1 MLKRVLVAPLNWG
14 LGHAAR
20 CIPMVRSLLAAGVEP
35 VLASDGES
43 LALLRAEFPDLPA
56 FALPGYGIRY
66 SSANMVWNVGK
77 RLPRLVW
84 AIGTEQRVVERLV
97 RDLRIDGV
105 LSDNRYGCF
114 SRQCPSALI
123 THQLH
128 PRIPGRASAWAGSWM
143 LREALS
149 RFDSVWVPDA
159 PGEPNLS
166 GALSH
171 GAKVHPNTQFI
182 GIISRMEVHAMEEEY
197 DVVIVLS
204 GPEPQRTW
212 LEERL
217 LEQALALPHHTI
229 IVQGKT
235 QKQQHYFVAEHVEV
249 VSYLTSARLNDVLLA
264 GRCVVCRAGYSSIM
278 DLAVLG
284 KKALL
289 IPTPGQT
296 EQEYLAEWLGGKGYV
311 AHQIQS
317 RLDLGAGLAALNNTS
332 GIPSKGLDQRAYE
345 PILHHWLGK

>member
-1 MLKRVLVAPLNWG
+1 
-14 LGHAAR
+14 
-20 CIPMVRSLLAAGVEP
+20 
-35 VLASDGES
+35 
-43 LALLRAEFPDLPA
+43 
-56 FALPGYGIRY
+56 
-66 SSANMVWNVGK
+66 
-77 RLPRLVW
+77 
-84 AIGTEQRVVERLV
+84 
-97 RDLRIDGV
+97 
-105 LSDNRYGCF
+105 
-114 SRQCPSALI
+114 
-123 THQLH
+123 
-128 PRIPGRASAWAGSWM
+128 
-143 LREALS
+143 
-149 RFDSVWVPDA
+149 
-159 PGEPNLS
+159 
-166 GALSH
+166 
-171 GAKVHPNTQFI
+171 
-182 GIISRMEVHAMEEEY
+182 
-197 DVVIVLS
+197 VLS